1 MEVIEYNMCRCQI
14 STRIEHRARLQTE
27 MLMLHRLLSCC
38 SNILP
43 KRIVNIYLWKTTKV
57 AQRIKRL
64 QVKVSVVVQCSSE
77 ACFLKFGDKISKV
90 IFCKPRG

>member
-1 MEVIEYNMCRCQI
+1 MEVIEYNMCRCGI

-27 MLMLHRLLSCC
+27 MLTLYRLLSCC

-43 KRIVNIYLWKTTKV
+43 KRIYLWKTTKV